1 MINCGPRNRFMVWAG
16 VAPLIVHNCTQAT
29 ARDVLA
35 ANLARVE
42 AEGYQIVLSVH
53 DELITE
59 TLDVSDFCNFGYC
72 ADGLAALM
80 ATPPKWA
87 KDLPLA
93 AAGFESYRYKKD

>member
-16 VAPLIVHNCTQAT
+16 GAPLIVHNCTQAT

-42 AEGYQIVLSVH
+42 AAGYKIVLSVH

-59 TLDVSDFCNFGYC
+59 TPDTPDYT
-72 ADGLAALM
+72 AEKLAAMM
-80 ATPPKWA
+80 ATPPAWA
-87 KDLPLA
+87 RSLPLA
-93 AAGFESYRYKKD
+93 AAGFEAYRYKKD